1 MATSDDDKCVA
12 LYYFNDTE
20 STYAYLGKYRSHRD
34 DITGLSFVSDAEL
47 VSVSNDGFKV
57 SYDLDKTSIRNGVVL
72 KGPRV
77 RCERTGTFS
86 VCVCVQE

>member
-1 MATSDDDKCVA
+1 MLPYLLVP
-12 LYYFNDTE
+12 LTE

-86 VCVCVQE
+86 PSLCSRMTLTH